1 MPAAIRPTFFVS
13 LRPIYSTDKRRN
25 AAPNAHTALSN
36 RTRNTNSSRSASSAN
51 APHFYRTCA
60 SRTRGA
66 GVRYLGVFLDRRR
79 LFLFSARSAGGKER
93 ERKKHSR
100 SARALVS
107 MSIASVIIIQ
117 RQKRRQRE
125 RKSLTTK
132 EYSISFDA
140 SFLRSNIGTLFDETR
155 TVHQKKRKKRRKN
168 REESSRTRD
177 HHVLVSVVVVVTV
190 SVVVPFLL
198 SYRP

>member
-1 MPAAIRPTFFVS
+1 VPAAIRPTFFVS

-79 LFLFSARSAGGKER
+79 LFLFIRRVRRKREREKETFSVSARE
-93 ERKKHSR
+93 SR
-100 SARALVS
+100 
-107 MSIASVIIIQ
+107 
-117 RQKRRQRE
+117 
-125 RKSLTTK
+125 
-132 EYSISFDA
+132 
-140 SFLRSNIGTLFDETR
+140 
-155 TVHQKKRKKRRKN
+155 
-168 REESSRTRD
+168 
-177 HHVLVSVVVVVTV
+177 
-190 SVVVPFLL
+190 
-198 SYRP
+198 